1 MRHPNVVSCLLAL
14 TLLILP
20 SVPLLADEATEKGLA
35 IAQEADLRTQ
45 GFGDYTASLRMV
57 LRLKAGQESSRQMRM
72 KVLEQE
78 DDGDKTLVVFDEP
91 KDVQGTALL
100 TYSHRTG
107 DDDQWLY
114 LPALERV
121 KRISSSNQSGPFMGS
136 EFAYEDLASQ
146 EVEKFTYSY
155 LREEDLEGEPCLVVE
170 RVPVHKKSGYT
181 KQVVWFD
188 KAEYRILRVDYYD
201 RKEALLK
208 TLVQSDFQRFLDR
221 FWQPGKM
228 VMTNHQNNKITE
240 LHWSDYAFGTGLEER
255 DFDRA
260 SLARIR

>member
-1 MRHPNVVSCLLAL
+1 MHRPNVFSFLIALGLLTVPAA
-14 TLLILP
+14 LLI
-20 SVPLLADEATEKGLA
+20 ADEASDKGLA
-35 IAQEADLRTQ
+35 IAQEADHRTQ

-57 LRLKAGQESSRQMRM
+57 LRLKADQESTREMRM

-78 DDGDKTLVVFDEP
+78 NDGDKTLVVFDEP

-100 TYSHRTG
+100 TFSHRTG

-146 EVEKFTYSY
+146 EVEKYTYRY
-155 LREEDLEGEPCLVVE
+155 LREEELDGESCFVVE
-170 RVPVHKKSGYT
+170 RVPTHPKSGYT
-181 KQVVWFD
+181 RQVVWFD
-188 KAEYRILRVDYYD
+188 QAEYRILRVDFYD

-208 TLVQSDFQRFLDR
+208 TLTQSDYQRFLDR

-228 VMTNHQNNKITE
+228 VMKNHQNNKVTE
-240 LHWSDYAFGTGLEER
+240 LHWSEYNFQTGLEER

>member
-1 MRHPNVVSCLLAL
+1 MRHTNVVSCLLTLGLL
-14 TLLILP
+14 TVP
-20 SVPLLADEATEKGLA
+20 AVPLTADEAADKGLA
-35 IAQEADLRTQ
+35 IAREADRRAQ

-57 LRLKAGQESSRQMRM
+57 LRLKAGQESTREMRM

-100 TYSHRTG
+100 TFSHRTD

-136 EFAYEDLASQ
+136 ELAYEDLASQ
-146 EVEKFTYSY
+146 EVEKFTYRF
-155 LREEDLEGEPCLVVE
+155 LREEELDGEACLVVE
-170 RVPVHKKSGYT
+170 RVPTHPKSGYT
-181 KQVVWFD
+181 RQVVWFD
-188 KAEYRILRVDYYD
+188 KAEHRILRVDYYD

-208 TLVQSDFQRFLDR
+208 TLRQSDFQRFLDR

-228 VMTNHQNNKITE
+228 VMTNHQNGKVTE
-240 LHWSDYAFGTGLEER
+240 LHWSDYAFGTGLDER